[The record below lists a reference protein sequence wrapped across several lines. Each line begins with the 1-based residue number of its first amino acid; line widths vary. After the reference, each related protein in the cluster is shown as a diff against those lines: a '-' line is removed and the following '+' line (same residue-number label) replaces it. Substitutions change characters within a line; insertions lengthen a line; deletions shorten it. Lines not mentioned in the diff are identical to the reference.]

1 MAIDQRFST
10 TIQLQSRRIKSFCGP
25 RLQQVWPNYYST
37 NYTKFWEHE
46 WEKHGTCSNMQQ
58 FDFFRLTLDIYAR
71 NDLQAILINAGISR
85 RKPYHINDI
94 ISAIRNSA
102 IGVEPEL
109 HCRKSRKSRQS
120 GKSGSGSGRR
130 GLIFE
135 IRICLNTDPIP
146 QYINCASQGT
156 CTSPNANMT
165 CNLVKSAILSPK
177 IVNEKIK

>member
-1 MAIDQRFST
+1 
-10 TIQLQSRRIKSFCGP
+10 
-25 RLQQVWPNYYST
+25 
-37 NYTKFWEHE
+37 
-46 WEKHGTCSNMQQ
+46 MQQ

-156 CTSPNANMT
+156 CTSPVMFM
-165 CNLVKSAILSPK
+165 
-177 IVNEKIK
+177 

>member
-1 MAIDQRFST
+1 M
-10 TIQLQSRRIKSFCGP
+10 
-25 RLQQVWPNYYST
+25 
-37 NYTKFWEHE
+37 
-46 WEKHGTCSNMQQ
+46 KHGTCSNMQQ

-71 NDLQAILINAGISR
+71 NDLEAILINAGISHG
-85 RKPYHINDI
+85 KPYHINDI

-109 HCRKSRKSRQS
+109 HC
-120 GKSGSGSGRR
+120 GRS

-156 CTSPNANMT
+156 CTSPRCTLITSFSICVILESAPGVVV
-165 CNLVKSAILSPK
+165 LVSFG
-177 IVNEKIK
+177 VEVFG

>member
-1 MAIDQRFST
+1 M
-10 TIQLQSRRIKSFCGP
+10 KP
-25 RLQQVWPNYYST
+25 RLQQVWPNYFST
-37 NYTKFWEHE
+37 NYTQFWEHE
-46 WEKHGTCSNMQQ
+46 WMKHGTCSNMQQ

-71 NDLQAILINAGISR
+71 NDLEAILINAGISHG
-85 RKPYHINDI
+85 KPYHINDI

-109 HCRKSRKSRQS
+109 HC
-120 GKSGSGSGRR
+120 GRS

-156 CTSPNANMT
+156 CTSPVMFM
-165 CNLVKSAILSPK
+165 
-177 IVNEKIK
+177 

>member
-1 MAIDQRFST
+1 MRTHMRYRTCAKHF
-10 TIQLQSRRIKSFCGP
+10 TITPI
-25 RLQQVWPNYYST
+25 
-37 NYTKFWEHE
+37 
-46 WEKHGTCSNMQQ
+46 
-58 FDFFRLTLDIYAR
+58 
-71 NDLQAILINAGISR
+71 
-85 RKPYHINDI
+85 
-94 ISAIRNSA
+94 
-102 IGVEPEL
+102 
-109 HCRKSRKSRQS
+109 S